1 MCAPRLFLAECVVTN
16 WGCGTPG
23 EWIITCHPCKLLVI
37 HNPGLTWSRPVQY
50 WEYWEYP
57 AGPWPPGF
65 GPQLVWN
72 CIIMLDYTLQMQ
84 KWSAANRSRVF
95 FCCVPSGSSNCGGW
109 VQLYFLFWVFR
120 WSPNWAKTT
129 SLPCL
134 KGSLADSLLQVFWAY
149 QLAMILQL
157 SCRSAVAKASCQF
170 GFLIIDACCWMFKWI
185 HTGFIHDGSASAFGR
200 LVITIHWL
208 RKQAHIRVPSVLPVW
223 SA

>member
-1 MCAPRLFLAECVVTN
+1 MKQASPVLGVLGVPSRPLASGVWSTAGMKLHYYVGLHVTN
-16 WGCGTPG
+16 AKVKR
-23 EWIITCHPCKLLVI
+23 CK
-37 HNPGLTWSRPVQY
+37 PVSC
-50 WEYWEYP
+50 
-57 AGPWPPGF
+57 F
-65 GPQLVWN
+65 
-72 CIIMLDYTLQMQ
+72 
-84 KWSAANRSRVF
+84 F